1 MNVLIVDDNRALAE
15 NLGELLEDEGHE
27 VCLADGASAA
37 MALVGHQRTSFDFAL
52 IDICLGDDDGVA
64 LAEDLRRVIPELRF
78 ALMTAFS
85 SERRTSRAE
94 SLDLGPILPKPVPLE
109 ALVELLSP

>member
-15 NLGELLEDEGHE
+15 NLGELLEDEGHR
-27 VCLADGASAA
+27 VRLAADVDGALEAA
-37 MALVGHQRTSFDFAL
+37 DERDAIDFAL

-64 LAEDLRRVIPELRF
+64 LAERLRAAHPGLRL

-85 SERRTSRAE
+85 TELRVRRATTLA
-94 SLDLGPILPKPVPLE
+94 LGPVFPKPVPLDD
-109 ALVELLSP
+109 LIRLLAP